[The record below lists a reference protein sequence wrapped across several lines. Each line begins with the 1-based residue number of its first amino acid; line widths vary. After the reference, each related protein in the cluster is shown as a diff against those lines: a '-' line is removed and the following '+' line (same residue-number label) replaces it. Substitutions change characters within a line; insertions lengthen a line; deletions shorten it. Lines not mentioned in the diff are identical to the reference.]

1 MRNSSIRTTR
11 TPHSAPAAAWRLP
24 VPAWR
29 CPDDRPEKS
38 EDRQAYVLRF
48 FSTRTEDRLV
58 PLQLDRA
65 RFSRAEKSDLQERA
79 GQPLPRDA
87 DGCVLPVKAGQIVTL
102 RLIPVKGEGHE
113 HS

>member
-1 MRNSSIRTTR
+1 MV
-11 TPHSAPAAAWRLP
+11 RLP
-24 VPAWR
+24 R
-29 CPDDRPEKS
+29 CGGCLSLPGDVQMTALKKS

>member
-1 MRNSSIRTTR
+1 MV
-11 TPHSAPAAAWRLP
+11 RLP
-24 VPAWR
+24 RRGGCLSLPGDVQMTALK
-29 CPDDRPEKS
+29 KS